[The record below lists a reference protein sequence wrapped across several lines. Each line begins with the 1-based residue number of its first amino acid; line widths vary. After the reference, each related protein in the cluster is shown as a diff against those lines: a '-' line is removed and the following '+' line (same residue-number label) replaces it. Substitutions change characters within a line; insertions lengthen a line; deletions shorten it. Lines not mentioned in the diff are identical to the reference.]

1 MVNKLNMNKK
11 NQLIHTLKLIR
22 RDRLAKYRRIN
33 CGPLVDIYWLAAL
46 LMRIGQCTVHRS
58 QLLYFPVGL
67 WCSLWL
73 LVAPRWLAGPDTL
86 TIIS

>member
-11 NQLIHTLKLIR
+11 NQLIHTLTLIR

-46 LMRIGQCTVHRS
+46 LMRIGQCTVHVV
-58 QLLYFPVGL
+58 YIGL
-67 WCSLWL
+67 SCFIFL
-73 LVAPRWLAGPDTL
+73 LVCGAACGCLLLLAG
-86 TIIS
+86 